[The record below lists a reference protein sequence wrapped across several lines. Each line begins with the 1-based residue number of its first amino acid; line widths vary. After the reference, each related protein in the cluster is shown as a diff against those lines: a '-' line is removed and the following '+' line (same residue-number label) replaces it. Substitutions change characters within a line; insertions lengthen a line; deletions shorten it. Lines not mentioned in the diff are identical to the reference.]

1 MVSLTPEVEIRQQVR
16 EFYESVGWTEIGGG
30 LYQNARY
37 EDLRPVAREY
47 ITRCHWRVLNQLPG
61 QGNLILDAGSGP
73 IQYPEYL
80 EFSEGFSR
88 RVCLDLS
95 RRALVEARSRV
106 GDHGLFVVGDVSRLP
121 FRSGA
126 FGAAV
131 SMHTIHHVPLKYQRD
146 AFDEL
151 YRVQRPGARVVV
163 VHSWGRNSIL
173 MRVFEGPRRAVVWAR
188 SKIARLR
195 GRVKPADPSGALGQ
209 PGTYTHH
216 PRPRDLVGSLN
227 HLPELEVR
235 VWRSVSTGFTRAF
248 IDPRLFGGTLLQLI
262 YWIEEQAPHLL
273 GRWGQYPL
281 ITYTKPSG
289 TGSPDHLQQSAG
301 GMT

>member
-1 MVSLTPEVEIRQQVR
+1 MVSLSPEVEIREQVR
-16 EFYESVGWTEIGGG
+16 EFYESVGWTDIGGG

-47 ITRCHWRVLNQLPG
+47 ITRCHRRVCNQLPR
-61 QGNLILDAGSGP
+61 QGDVILDAGSGP

-80 EFSEGFSR
+80 EFSVGFNR

-95 RRALVEARSRV
+95 RRALVEARARV

-121 FRSGA
+121 FRTSA
-126 FGAAV
+126 FDAAV
-131 SMHTIHHVPLKYQRD
+131 SMHTIHHVPLKHQRN
-146 AFDEL
+146 AFEEL

-163 VHSWGRNSIL
+163 VHSWGQNSVL
-173 MRVFEGPRRAVVWAR
+173 MRVAEGPRRAVIWAR
-188 SKIARLR
+188 SQIARLR
-195 GRVKPADPSGALGQ
+195 GRAKPAAPAGALGQ
-209 PGTYTHH
+209 PGTYTYH

-227 HLPELEVR
+227 YLPEIEVR

-248 IDPRLFGGTLLQLI
+248 IDPRLFGREILRLV
-262 YWIEEQAPHLL
+262 YWIEKRAPHVL

-281 ITYTKPSG
+281 ISYRKPLG
-289 TGSPDHLQQSAG
+289 E
-301 GMT
+301 